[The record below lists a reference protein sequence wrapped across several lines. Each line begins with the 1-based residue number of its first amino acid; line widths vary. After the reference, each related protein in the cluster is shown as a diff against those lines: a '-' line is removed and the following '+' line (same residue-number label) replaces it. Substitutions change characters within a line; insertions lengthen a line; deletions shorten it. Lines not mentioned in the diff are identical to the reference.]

1 MNLDHTSRL
10 ASGKGTGLALTGRR
24 GITSLAVKQCES
36 TTKRRAKKSPERI
49 RAKGVQT
56 TEKQY

>member
-24 GITSLAVKQCES
+24 GITSLAVKQCEF
-36 TTKRRAKKSPERI
+36 TTKRRAKKSPHAEG
-49 RAKGVQT
+49 KQT
-56 TEKQY
+56 EQKQHG